1 MCIFPLL
8 ECKLREGKKLLV
20 QFAPVIYCC
29 ITNHQLKTSAIYFTF
44 LQSGQ
49 NMVGPACLCF
59 MWHQLSGLVGGQRT
73 HFQGLTPGWPPVT
86 RSGWALGWSCGL
98 GPRALSARR
107 LQSCLDFV
115 PALWLHPKGMCPK
128 RTRWQ
133 CLAFY
138 LPLSLGGHG
147 LICSVLSHLR
157 QSQGPSRFKDRGQ
170 GTGTPRPDG
179 I

>member
-29 ITNHQLKTSAIYFTF
+29 ITNHQLKISAIYFTHMSAVWAEHAGASLSLLHVASAEWLGGGAREPTF
-44 LQSGQ
+44 RGSLPAGLLLPALA
-49 NMVGPACLCF
+49 GP
-59 MWHQLSGLVGGQRT
+59 
-73 HFQGLTPGWPPVT
+73 
-86 RSGWALGWSCGL
+86 WALST
-98 GPRALSARR
+98 RR

-115 PALWLHPKGMCPK
+115 PALWLHPKGVCPK

-147 LICSVLSHLR
+147 LICSVLFHLR